1 MLMND
6 QGDGVLEMDT
16 IVNNT
21 EETEPVIT
29 EDEPVIAETTR
40 EISMPN
46 KTNKATIVM
55 NTALA
60 DKETPVVRNTAP
72 TSSSKITAINNPE
85 DAEELDDETRETE

>member
-6 QGDGVLEMDT
+6 QGDGAPEMDT

-29 EDEPVIAETTR
+29 EDEPVIAEAAR
-40 EISMPN
+40 EISVPN
-46 KTNKATIVM
+46 QNNEATIVM

-60 DKETPVVRNTAP
+60 DKETPAVRNTAP
-72 TSSSKITAINNPE
+72 TGSSKITAINNNE
-85 DAEELDDETRETE
+85 NADELDDETRETE